1 MSDPI
6 CSTAGCTQYG
16 HPAPSPAQAQY
27 PPPAAIDYFVPN
39 LGKDADIAT
48 TANSLNIAEAM
59 THHTM
64 KMGTPESAAKWTNVA
79 KDTLYDY
86 NMKIDADVTSTQ
98 KHISDA
104 EDRLGTTMVQT

>member
-1 MSDPI
+1 
-6 CSTAGCTQYG
+6 
-16 HPAPSPAQAQY
+16 
-27 PPPAAIDYFVPN
+27 
-39 LGKDADIAT
+39 
-48 TANSLNIAEAM
+48 
-59 THHTM
+59 M